1 MGGGDSGSMST
12 EYWEEKDK
20 LKKDTGMTEGEAVLE
35 ILKRREQK
43 EKDARNKKAASAS
56 RIRCRPDLI

>member
-1 MGGGDSGSMST
+1 VGGGDSGSMST

-20 LKKDTGMTEGEAVLE
+20 LKKDTGMSEGEAVLE

-43 EKDARNKKAASAS
+43 EKDARQKKSAS
-56 RIRCRPDLI
+56 TFRHRPDLI